1 MEERQWKAMLSARKH
16 ALGPERLIA
25 AAASI
30 QKSEEVKQGV
40 DVQRCKKA
48 ASLRSEP
55 GDDTL
60 ACVPV

>member
-1 MEERQWKAMLSARKH
+1 MEERQWTARLSTRQN

-40 DVQRCKKA
+40 DVQHCKKA
-48 ASLRSEP
+48 ASLRSKT
-55 GDDTL
+55 GQ
-60 ACVPV
+60 